1 MRSIGIIAA
10 SIATFCLA
18 ACGSGSE
25 SGVGGVSAS
34 EASALNDAAAM
45 LDARAGDAQAGD
57 VGLNP
62 AARAAAEADR
72 GRAPTAA
79 QDGPSPDDQP

>member
-1 MRSIGIIAA
+1 MRKIGIIAA
-10 SIATFCLA
+10 STALLSLA

-45 LDARAGDAQAGD
+45 LDARAGEAQAGD

-62 AARAAAEADR
+62 AARAAAQADR
-72 GRAPTAA
+72 GRVPATNS
-79 QDGPSPDDQP
+79 SPADQH